1 MKNIFGLFLFFALQ
15 FSIQGAAQSIKATL
29 LGTGVPQPSI
39 ERFGPAT
46 LIEAGNEYFLFDC
59 GRGTAQRIWQQKI
72 PLGKVNR
79 LFLTHLHSDHTVG
92 IPDLWLTGWISTAFG
107 QRKTPLQVW
116 GPSGTTEMMQGLKEA
131 YSWDIKIRRE
141 ENNKSDSGV
150 MVVSR
155 IVNEGIIYDEG
166 GVTITAFFVDHADFI
181 DSAFGFRLDYQG
193 HSVVI
198 SGDTRFNNNL
208 IQHAKHAD
216 VLIHE
221 VAIIQYEVSQKSALA
236 KQILSYHTSPDQA
249 GKVFSLA
256 QPKLAVFSHIA
267 MPVIDTTIPPP
278 TVADIIAGTRKHY
291 KGPLEVGEDLMTI
304 EIGDSIVVKRPSGK
318 KVTAQQLRR

>member
-1 MKNIFGLFLFFALQ
+1 MRNIVLSLLLLNLLLPLNSFT
-15 FSIQGAAQSIKATL
+15 QSIKVTL

-46 LIEAGNEYFLFDC
+46 LVEAGGQYFLFDC
-59 GRGTAQRIWQQKI
+59 GRGAAQRIWQQKI

-107 QRKTPLQVW
+107 QRKTPFQVW
-116 GPSGTTEMMQGLKEA
+116 GPAGTEEMMQGLRMA
-131 YSWDIKIRRE
+131 YSWDIKVRGE
-141 ENNKSDSGV
+141 ENNKADSGIMTV
-150 MVVSR
+150 TH
-155 IVNEGIIYDEG
+155 IIKEGKIYDEG

-181 DSAFGFRLDYQG
+181 DSAFGFRLDYDG

-198 SGDTRFNNNL
+198 SGDTRYNENL
-208 IQHAKHAD
+208 IKYAKNSD

-221 VAIIQYEVSQKSALA
+221 VAIAKYEVAQKSHLA
-236 KQILSYHTSPDQA
+236 KQILSYHTSPEQA

-256 QPKLAVFSHIA
+256 QPRLAVFSHIA
-267 MPVIDTTIPPP
+267 MPVVDTTIPPP
-278 TVADIIAGTRKHY
+278 TVDDIITATRKFY
-291 KGPLEVGEDLMTI
+291 TGPLEVGEDLMTI
-304 EIGDSIVVKRPSGK
+304 EIGKEITVNRK
-318 KVTAQQLRR
+318 KE

>member
-1 MKNIFGLFLFFALQ
+1 MRNMIWGLLLVNMLLSFNGFT
-15 FSIQGAAQSIKATL
+15 QSIKVTL

-46 LIEAGNEYFLFDC
+46 LVEAGKQYFLFDC
-59 GRGTAQRIWQQKI
+59 GRGAAQRIWQQKI

-116 GPSGTTEMMQGLKEA
+116 GPAGTEEMMQGLRMA
-131 YSWDIKIRRE
+131 YSWDIKVRSE
-141 ENNKSDSGV
+141 ENNKADSGIMTV
-150 MVVSR
+150 THV
-155 IVNEGIIYDEG
+155 IGEGKIYDEG

-181 DSAFGFRLDYQG
+181 DSAFGFRLDYEG

-198 SGDTRFNNNL
+198 SGDTRYNENL
-208 IQHAKHAD
+208 IKYATNCD

-221 VAIIQYEVSQKSALA
+221 VAIAKYDVAQKSDLA
-236 KQILSYHTSPDQA
+236 KQILSYHTSPEQA
-249 GKVFSLA
+249 GKVFALA
-256 QPKLAVFSHIA
+256 QPRLAVFSHIA
-267 MPVIDTTIPPP
+267 MPVVDTTIAPP
-278 TVADIIAGTRKHY
+278 TVDEIIAGTRKY
-291 KGPLEVGEDLMTI
+291 YAGPLEVGEDLMTI
-304 EIGDSIVVKRPSGK
+304 VIGKEIIVNRK
-318 KVTAQQLRR
+318 KN